1 MAVNFYTSEGS
12 ATSKNI
18 TMAIASMS
26 LGPFRG
32 GVTKNEV
39 VRYVTTYI
47 AGQVG
52 LRACQ
57 FWLLELFSRLKLMH
71 SP

>member
-1 MAVNFYTSEGS
+1 M
-12 ATSKNI
+12 
-18 TMAIASMS
+18 
-26 LGPFRG
+26 
-32 GVTKNEV
+32 TKNEV